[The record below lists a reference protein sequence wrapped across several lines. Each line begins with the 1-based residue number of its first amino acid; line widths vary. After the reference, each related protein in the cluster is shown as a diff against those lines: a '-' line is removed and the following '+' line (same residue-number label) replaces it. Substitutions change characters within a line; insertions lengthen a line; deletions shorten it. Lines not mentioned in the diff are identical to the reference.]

1 MIFEYQYIQITDIQA
16 YYYTHG
22 HSTHTIRPVK
32 KAYYTKFFGGKIMT
46 ADITSDMEF
55 SPSYDYIDN
64 GVEHGVLSPFET
76 KEVILKKGTQIA
88 EGFKPLS
95 TDIRMLKDVPVVLRD
110 GITIYTDV
118 YLPVSTVTAPTLI
131 AWSPYGK
138 SAGTAPRYK
147 NLFNMLGMGNHWNSG
162 LTKFEAPDPAYW
174 TQHGYAVVNPDMR
187 GIAHSEGNTTMLGSQ
202 EAQDGYDLIEWI
214 ATQDWSNG
222 KTALTGTSYLA
233 FSQWYIAAEMPP
245 HLTAINPTEGLADG
259 YRDLAFI
266 GGIPD
271 KNFIER
277 LAVNHVSATGT
288 QREDLTKEMDAN
300 PLANAAIWQDK
311 VADPS
316 KITVP
321 AFVIASYSNTL
332 HTMGTFRSWRS
343 LGSKEKWLRIHDRQE
358 WPYYYDEANV
368 EELRRF
374 FDHYLLEKDNDW
386 GQTPT
391 VRYSLIGFQGTNQ
404 TDIPS
409 ESFPPKNV
417 ENKKFYLNPIFRT
430 LQDQP
435 EERDIPVKYATNVVP
450 GRTSFQMTFTEDTQL
465 IGYPKAKLF
474 MEVEGYDDMDVFVW
488 LQKMDSFG
496 NVLSEFVVPN
506 HGAAL
511 QDFTQEGASALRY
524 KGAWGRLRASMRH
537 LDDQLSTDEIPA
549 YTFDRV
555 EKLAKKELAELE
567 IVLSPI
573 GLTYKAGE
581 TLRIMISSNNEL
593 GSVMPGTPGATPD
606 NQGTHILH
614 TGGEY
619 ASYIQLPLL
628 GK

>member
-1 MIFEYQYIQITDIQA
+1 
-16 YYYTHG
+16 
-22 HSTHTIRPVK
+22 
-32 KAYYTKFFGGKIMT
+32 MT
-46 ADITSDMEF
+46 AKISEKMKF
-55 SPSYDYIDN
+55 SSAFEYIDN
-64 GVEHGVLSPFET
+64 GIEHGVLSPFET
-76 KEVILKKGTQIA
+76 KEIMLKKGEIIA

-95 TDIRMLKDVPVVLRD
+95 GDIRMLKDVPVKLRD
-110 GITIYTDV
+110 EITIYTDI
-118 YLPVSTVTAPTLI
+118 YLPVTEKKVPVLI

-162 LTKFEAPDPAYW
+162 LTKFEAPDPDYW
-174 TQHGYAVVNPDMR
+174 CAHGYAVCNPDMR

-202 EAQDGYDLIEWI
+202 EAQDGYDLIEWL
-214 ATQDWSNG
+214 AAQNWSNG

-233 FSQWYIAAEMPP
+233 FSQWYIAAEQPP
-245 HLTAINPTEGLADG
+245 HLTCINPTEGLADG

-277 LAVNHVSATGT
+277 LQVNHVSATGAL
-288 QREDLTKEMDAN
+288 REYLTKEMDAY
-300 PLANAAIWQDK
+300 PLADAEIWQDK

-332 HTMGTFRSWRS
+332 HTMGTFRSWRT

-358 WPYYYDEANV
+358 WPYYYDEKNI

-374 FDHYLLEKDNDW
+374 FDYYLLEKDNDW
-386 GQTPT
+386 LVTPT
-391 VRYSLIGFQGTNQ
+391 VRYSILDFQGGNQ
-404 TDIPS
+404 TDIPA
-409 ESFPPKNV
+409 ETFPPAASVTKRYYMNGKFRSLQ
-417 ENKKFYLNPIFRT
+417 ENPEQIDFPISYSAET
-430 LQDQP
+430 L
-435 EERDIPVKYATNVVP
+435 P
-450 GRTSFQMTFTEDTQL
+450 GRTSFQMTFDEETTFV
-465 IGYPKAKLF
+465 GYPKAKLY
-474 MEVEGYDDMDVFVW
+474 MEIDGHDDMDVFVW
-488 LQKMDSFG
+488 VQKLDQFG

-524 KGAWGRLRASMRH
+524 KGAWGRLRASMCQ
-537 LDDQLSTDEIPA
+537 LDSHLSTDEIPA
-549 YTFDRV
+549 YRFDRV
-555 EKLAKKELAELE
+555 EKLSQGEIVELD
-567 IVLSPI
+567 IVLSPM
-573 GLTYKAGE
+573 GLSYKAGE
-581 TLRIMISSNNEL
+581 TLRVVVSTKDEL

-606 NQGTHILH
+606 NKGTHILH

-619 ASYIQLPLL
+619 TSYLQLPLST
-628 GK
+628 K